1 MSKTEHSSPASAQLT
16 LLRSELIKTIRLNQ
30 NRQNFSTKTKAQTA
44 QKVIS
49 PVKQL
54 DTISVVR
61 TLLSIWSSDH
71 VLEAIYGLA
80 EQGLMRYAKKRP
92 YHLVGVALVLGAAL
106 VWVRP
111 WRRLPKTLP
120 ATIGSIAV
128 VKLYQLLMQVILKKP

>member
-30 NRQNFSTKTKAQTA
+30 NPQNFSTKTKAQTA
-44 QKVIS
+44 QKFIS